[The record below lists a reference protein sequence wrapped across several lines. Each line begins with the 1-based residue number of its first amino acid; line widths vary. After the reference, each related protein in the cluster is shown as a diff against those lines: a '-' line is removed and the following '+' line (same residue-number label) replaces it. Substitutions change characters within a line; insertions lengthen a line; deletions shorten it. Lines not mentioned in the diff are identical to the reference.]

1 MQFTML
7 KNIFCFYTQVLL
19 KLGDCSGKR
28 NKYALDSFQIVKEKE
43 KQTKRKNDAVKMIA
57 LIE

>member
-1 MQFTML
+1 ML